1 MKIRFTL
8 WAAMAATSV
17 ALVSPAAHGAPR
29 TQARTQPQPRTQVQP
44 RTQPRPP
51 TQTRAQQTRG
61 QAQAQALRQYR
72 FIDEHPTGGAG
83 ANGKTYYFT
92 EGDPGFQIEPA
103 GLCGQPFIGGTV
115 EGHPDP
121 RLTDASAI
129 CGHGYVYEIG
139 GTAQDPSR
147 PLSIQPITEPIDP
160 DAPAAPGN
168 QPGDAR
174 RVIREQ
180 LPQLDRPGGDS
191 MAIIRDLRVAVH
203 LTDVSR
209 AAKSLPRRL
218 SK

>member
-1 MKIRFTL
+1 MKIRFTIL
-8 WAAMAATSV
+8 AATAATAV
-17 ALVSPAAHGAPR
+17 AMVSPAAHGAPR
-29 TQARTQPQPRTQVQP
+29 TQPHLHPQPRTRVQP
-44 RTQPRPP
+44 RTQAQPP
-51 TQTRAQQTRG
+51 TQTRAQQTRAL
-61 QAQAQALRQYR
+61 AQAQGLRQFR

-83 ANGKTYYFT
+83 ANGKTYFFT

-121 RLTDASAI
+121 RLVDPNAL
-129 CGHGYVYEIG
+129 CGHGFVYEIG
-139 GTAQDPSR
+139 GIAQDPSR

-160 DAPAAPGN
+160 DAPAPGN

-180 LPQLDRPGGDS
+180 LPQLDRPEGDS
-191 MAIIRDLRVAVH
+191 MAIIRDLRLAVH

-209 AAKSLPRRL
+209 ATKSLPRRL